1 MHTNSPA
8 HQPAVLCM
16 RSLLSFVFIEPFQIW
31 CDLTSWS
38 LHFSVYNCS
47 PGFNYSIVNARSGV
61 HIHTH
66 NTLYLCQNYPHFPPL
81 LNCKTMSLHQCTSAA
96 KKPCSMF
103 RHTSYIYMEQ
113 DMQEFL
119 PPNMLSNVTPQ
130 NAHMHECVRDF
141 YLMCIFCSCSNVCN
155 LNSCNDKALKLE
167 KIFSCS
173 WEF

>member
-96 KKPCSMF
+96 NNPVPCSGIPATF
-103 RHTSYIYMEQ
+103 TWNRTCRN
-113 DMQEFL
+113 FCL
-119 PPNMLSNVTPQ
+119 PTCCQTNTV
-130 NAHMHECVRDF
+130 ECTYAR
-141 YLMCIFCSCSNVCN
+141 MR
-155 LNSCNDKALKLE
+155 A
-167 KIFSCS
+167 
-173 WEF
+173 

>member
-16 RSLLSFVFIEPFQIW
+16 RSLLNFVFIEPFQIW

-81 LNCKTMSLHQCTSAA
+81 LNCKTVIAPVYICCKKTLFHVQAYQLHLHGTGHVGIFASQHVVKRNTVECTYARMRA
-96 KKPCSMF
+96 
-103 RHTSYIYMEQ
+103 
-113 DMQEFL
+113 
-119 PPNMLSNVTPQ
+119 
-130 NAHMHECVRDF
+130 
-141 YLMCIFCSCSNVCN
+141 
-155 LNSCNDKALKLE
+155 
-167 KIFSCS
+167 
-173 WEF
+173 